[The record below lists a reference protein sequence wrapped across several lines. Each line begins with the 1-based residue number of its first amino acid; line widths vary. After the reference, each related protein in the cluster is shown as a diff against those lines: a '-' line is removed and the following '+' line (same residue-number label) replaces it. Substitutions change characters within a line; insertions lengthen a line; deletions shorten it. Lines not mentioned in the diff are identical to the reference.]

1 MLKAPH
7 SNHSENVQDKTNHFF
22 PFHKKPIKF
31 PVQDNGPKGHKKLK
45 IAASLDVGRL
55 ILFPSLSLG
64 GRFVNSYKQ
73 KKYPRAYIVNN
84 IVIMYCLLMLFSI
97 LQSTP
102 PIRLESEAHDHIR
115 TMSSYCQIL
124 VLKKSP
130 L

>member
-7 SNHSENVQDKTNHFF
+7 GNHSENVQDKTNHFF

-84 IVIMYCLLMLFSI
+84 IVIMYYLLCCFPFFNQLHPFGWKVKLMTIFAQCL
-97 LQSTP
+97 
-102 PIRLESEAHDHIR
+102 HVVK
-115 TMSSYCQIL
+115 Y
-124 VLKKSP
+124 
-130 L
+130 